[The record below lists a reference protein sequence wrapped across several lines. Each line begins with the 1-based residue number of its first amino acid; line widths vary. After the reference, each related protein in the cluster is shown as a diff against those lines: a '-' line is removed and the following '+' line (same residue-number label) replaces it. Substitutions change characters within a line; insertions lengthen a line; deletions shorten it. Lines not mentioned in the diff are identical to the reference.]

1 MALGILFCKR
11 RKTEKLL
18 QNLLISNLSLHML
31 EAEYESGLLQQILAW
46 CQLVPQSICSW
57 KLLIFLLNVNMSF
70 CRGWPILTCHQEF
83 AYMGW
88 EIWRFKL
95 PVNSKTET
103 IIIIKPSQSSS
114 RLLELCIEVHVQVRA
129 ACWLVLLE
137 VSEHLETRFK
147 QNES

>member
-1 MALGILFCKR
+1 
-11 RKTEKLL
+11 
-18 QNLLISNLSLHML
+18 
-31 EAEYESGLLQQILAW
+31 
-46 CQLVPQSICSW
+46 
-57 KLLIFLLNVNMSF
+57 
-70 CRGWPILTCHQEF
+70 
-83 AYMGW
+83 MGW
-88 EIWRFKL
+88 GIWRFEL